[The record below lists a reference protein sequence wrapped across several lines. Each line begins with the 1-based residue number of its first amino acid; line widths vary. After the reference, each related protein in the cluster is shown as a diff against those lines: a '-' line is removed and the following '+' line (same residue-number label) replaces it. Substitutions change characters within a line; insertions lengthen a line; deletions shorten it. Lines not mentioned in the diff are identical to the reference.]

1 MPCPYFAFS
10 TYPSHWTKIN
20 PLSSVDLNG
29 LNGLNVLNTVN
40 FLIPETDVWF
50 VRSRSARP

>member
-10 TYPSHWTKIN
+10 TYPP
-20 PLSSVDLNG
+20 PLEARLIRFVSVDLNG
-29 LNGLNVLNTVN
+29 LNGLNATN
-40 FLIPETDVWF
+40 FSILETAVWF